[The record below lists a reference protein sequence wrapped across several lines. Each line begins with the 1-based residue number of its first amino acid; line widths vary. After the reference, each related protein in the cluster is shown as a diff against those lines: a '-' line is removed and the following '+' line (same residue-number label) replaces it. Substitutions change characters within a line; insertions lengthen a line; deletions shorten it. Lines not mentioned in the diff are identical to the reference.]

1 MQAGDSKDNAVK
13 RAYKELIDKQ
23 YAIGEVKNV
32 SFLVPRD
39 FDAGLVEEAAER
51 FIADFTPTADM
62 IAVPAGEDAARF
74 IPRATEA
81 MRENAYW
88 VSRGDGLGLRLYLGA
103 RPTAVT
109 RSFQELQDAE
119 TARRVKEQADV
130 VKQREQALRARGSG

>member
-1 MQAGDSKDNAVK
+1 MFTTRRVPRGLLGFVAWIDN
-13 RAYKELIDKQ
+13 Q

-32 SFLVPRD
+32 SFLVPRQ
-39 FDAGLVEEAAER
+39 FDARLVEESAER
-51 FIADFTPTADM
+51 FIATFTPTADM
-62 IAVPAGEDAARF
+62 IAVPAGEDPARF

-103 RPTAVT
+103 RPTSVT

-119 TARRVKEQADV
+119 AARRAQEQADV
-130 VKQREQALRARGSG
+130 VKQREEAMRARGPK